1 MITQSKNS
9 EFWVITDTHLIA
21 NSLHDNGQAFS
32 KMQMTS
38 QGKDLYYQEEVLQ
51 NFVKMANEKKPAA
64 IVVCGDVTFNGERVS
79 AQRFAE
85 IFSKLESTKLLVLPG
100 NHDIYDGWAREF
112 KGDKQY
118 YAGQIS
124 PRMWKNI
131 FSASYEDAI
140 SCDDN
145 SLAYSVQF
153 NPNYAFICLDS
164 NYYPREESS
173 TAPAT
178 AGQIGEDQLTWLEN
192 QLQWCQEQHLEPILF
207 MHHNLYAH
215 HKVVSKNYVVDDA
228 AKLRQLCQKYNV
240 KLLFSGHIHA
250 QHIMAGQGDTPTTE
264 IVTSSFCTTDQG
276 YGVIKVS
283 PTELDYH
290 RYSFDMLP
298 YLSDEERQNLTLTH
312 FHNYLENLQLGTIA
326 TKLVQDEFKQ
336 DPTELNII
344 RKMGHIFGQINYDF
358 FVGQNHITKDQ
369 IKQLYAS
376 PAYKKLINDYPGY
389 EGYLASLYDTTSH
402 SNLKVKIK
410 Y

>member
-1 MITQSKNS
+1 MITKDKKT

-32 KMQMTS
+32 QMQKTS
-38 QGKDLYYQEEVLQ
+38 QGKDLYYQEIALA

-79 AQRFAE
+79 AQKFAE
-85 IFSKLESTKLLVLPG
+85 IFADLKETKLLVLPG

-112 KGDKQY
+112 RGDKQF

-131 FSASYEDAI
+131 FQESYRDAL
-140 SCDDN
+140 SCDN
-145 SLAYSVQF
+145 SSLAYSVQL
-153 NPNYAFICLDS
+153 NPDYFFICLDS
-164 NYYPREESS
+164 NYYSNEESD

-178 AGQIGEDQLTWLEN
+178 AGKIGKEQLSWLKT
-192 QLQWCQEQHLEPILF
+192 QLEWGKEHHLNPIIF
-207 MHHNLYAH
+207 MHHNLYPH
-215 HKVVSKNYVVDDA
+215 NKVINKNYVVDDA
-228 AKLRQLCQKYNV
+228 AELRKLCQEYDV
-240 KLLFSGHIHA
+240 KLVFSGHIHA
-250 QHIMAGQGDTPTTE
+250 QHIMGPQASTPTAE

-276 YGVIKVS
+276 YGIVS
-283 PTELDYH
+283 VTPTELDYH
-290 RYSFDMLP
+290 RESFDMAP
-298 YLSDEERQNLTLTH
+298 YLSETEKQDWTLTH
-312 FHNYLENLQLGTIA
+312 FHNYLENLQLASIA

-336 DPTELNII
+336 DQTKLKII

-358 FVGQNHITKDQ
+358 FVGQNHITEDQ
-369 IKQLYAS
+369 LRELYSS
-376 PAYKKLINDYPGY
+376 PAYQKLITDYPGY
-389 EGYLASLYDTTSH
+389 EKYLASLYDTTKH